1 MTVPVFSK
9 NPSFTASG
17 LPGEAAGARE
27 KNHGTLSY
35 TLACTLVGRA
45 CVNKYILVTRTT
57 MITHALGLRKMRI
70 NHRLRISL
78 SRREQ
83 RRQIFGPAAFRLLP
97 PRTELKGK
105 GEWTLG
111 ELN

>member
-70 NHRLRISL
+70 NHKITHL
-78 SRREQ
+78 SRAVSGGDKFLDSQ
-83 RRQIFGPAAFRLLP
+83 HFWLLP
-97 PRTELKGK
+97 PRTE
-105 GEWTLG
+105 
-111 ELN
+111 

>member
-57 MITHALGLRKMRI
+57 TITHALGLRKMRI

-78 SRREQ
+78 SRAVSSDK
-83 RRQIFGPAAFRLLP
+83 FGLAAFLAVAATQNKTP
-97 PRTELKGK
+97 KGS
-105 GEWTLG
+105 EH
-111 ELN
+111 

>member
-17 LPGEAAGARE
+17 LPAEPGEAAGASLRK
-27 KNHGTLSY
+27 KNQGTLSY

-57 MITHALGLRKMRI
+57 TITHALGLRKMRI

-78 SRREQ
+78 A
-83 RRQIFGPAAFRLLP
+83 P
-97 PRTELKGK
+97 
-105 GEWTLG
+105 
-111 ELN
+111 